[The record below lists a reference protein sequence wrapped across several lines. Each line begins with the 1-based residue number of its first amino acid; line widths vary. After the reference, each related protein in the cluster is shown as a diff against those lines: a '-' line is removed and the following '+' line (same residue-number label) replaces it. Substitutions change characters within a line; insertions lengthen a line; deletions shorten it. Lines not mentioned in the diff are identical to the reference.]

1 MTIAFH
7 HGREAINQTK
17 STKEYLHSDRDRS
30 KFNSKYCEMPTFI
43 KLLLCAFR
51 HVQDGSL
58 YGFIHLCKTVDL
70 LSSHRIGSNREQS
83 LIFRNIVNDCQ
94 IKSF

>member
-7 HGREAINQTK
+7 HGRKAINQTK

-43 KLLLCAFR
+43 RLLLCAFR

-58 YGFIHLCKTVDL
+58 YGFLHLCKTADL
-70 LSSHRIGSNREQS
+70 LSVQKGLQS
-83 LIFRNIVNDCQ
+83 ILFFLIKWQ
-94 IKSF
+94 QLSIKSAVY